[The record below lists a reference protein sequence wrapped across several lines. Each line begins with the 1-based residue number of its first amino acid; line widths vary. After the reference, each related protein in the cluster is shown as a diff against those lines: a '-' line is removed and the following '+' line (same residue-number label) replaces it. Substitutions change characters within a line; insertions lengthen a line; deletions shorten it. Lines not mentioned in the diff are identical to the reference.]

1 MRAIPLLTAALLLS
15 ATAAPA
21 VGDPVRGR
29 ELAERLCG
37 RCHAWDPKA
46 PWNSIG
52 STPSFM
58 WMAQKMDFYRERILS
73 VTNRLP
79 HIAQR
84 LEVTIDDL
92 EDIVAYIETLAPQ
105 RPEMAGD
112 GPPEA
117 PNAATAKLRA
127 FLRGLRDGGKEAD
140 Q

>member
-1 MRAIPLLTAALLLS
+1 MRGTPLLTAALLLA

-21 VGDPVRGR
+21 AGDPARGR

-37 RCHAWDPKA
+37 RCHAWDPEA

-58 WMAQKMDFYRERILS
+58 WMARRMDFYRERILS
-73 VTNRLP
+73 VTDRLP

-84 LEVTIDDL
+84 FEVDAEDL
-92 EDIVAYIETLAPQ
+92 EDIAAYIETLAPK
-105 RPEMAGD
+105 RPEVAEKERE
-112 GPPEA
+112 EA
-117 PNAATAKLRA
+117 PNEATAKLRA
-127 FLRGLRDGGKEAD
+127 FLRKLRGGAEGTD